1 LINAPD
7 KWALKRRAKEMN
19 KLLSVDPIREMG
31 RQLRDSPGK
40 FESSPIY
47 THFFWEAVLSGDG
60 EDMENNAIRIDIEEE
75 DRRIFPELAGFD
87 CVDLYEDDNGFVYA
101 EAIKC

>member
-1 LINAPD
+1 
-7 KWALKRRAKEMN
+7 
-19 KLLSVDPIREMG
+19 
-31 RQLRDSPGK
+31 
-40 FESSPIY
+40 
-47 THFFWEAVLSGDG
+47 
-60 EDMENNAIRIDIEEE
+60 MENNAIRIDIEEE